1 MGVARFKD
9 VSARPWWTREIAA
22 ALADELAATL
32 AGTGRLVLLG
42 SDLAQSLAY
51 EESGNGGAAID
62 ELEGSALVVLATL
75 TEYRGAAPDGSG
87 PRDGPARVGMQL
99 RLVDPGTARIVASS
113 HVVGESGGAASAGS
127 AVAESR
133 ALGPALA
140 ALAGTPAE
148 EALRRCLREAA
159 SFVLSATPESYFR
172 ER

>member
-113 HVVGESGGAASAGS
+113 HVVGESGGTAAAPPVETRPL
-127 AVAESR
+127 A
-133 ALGPALA
+133 PALA
-140 ALAGTPAE
+140 ALAGTPGE
-148 EALRRCLREAA
+148 EALRRCLHEAA
-159 SFVLSATPESYFR
+159 SFILSATPESYFR